1 MRRIAP
7 SVESQPDRLED
18 VRTRIKDAIVFADPS
33 DTGTRHRGVLLH
45 NAWRH
50 RGVLSRTL
58 GITDRM
64 TPSPARQAATSLS
77 GRGRGFLELGAGL
90 PVGRCRMTAD
100 CGFPGGET
108 TPVRTS
114 LEANRT
120 DRSQQASP
128 PMSAFGRGGS
138 PP

>member
-50 RGVLSRTL
+50 RRVLSRTL
-58 GITDRM
+58 GITDRV
-64 TPSPARQAATSLS
+64 TSQAGSRSGAPRTKRRNAAPCGNCWIVFLAGHRRPWPWIRGQTHLVAARLVSH
-77 GRGRGFLELGAGL
+77 E
-90 PVGRCRMTAD
+90 
-100 CGFPGGET
+100 
-108 TPVRTS
+108 
-114 LEANRT
+114 
-120 DRSQQASP
+120 
-128 PMSAFGRGGS
+128 
-138 PP
+138 